1 MQGALYPSAITAART
16 LLGQLARGVPNSRE
30 SKDAVNFAGAFG
42 RLNESFSGFPGDST
56 FRLRRVLRYLAQ
68 YDDDVSGA
76 LRDMQV
82 LVNPGFD
89 FEIIGLS
96 KTKTKKMLEE
106 LNLWEKRVFEGGF
119 AALINNQVRELWVTG
134 ATSIE
139 WVPERNRKGVRL
151 AVPVQAENINIRQE
165 DDGNHY
171 EQINVA
177 PQPIEL
183 HPLTYRYIPL
193 QTEGSSPYGIPF
205 ALPAMFG
212 LDRKFTLL
220 DAEKRVIN
228 LMAHSALIKGT
239 VPMPTPQEL
248 GLRSQSDPQWGDKL
262 AAYVNQIAD
271 LIMAGSE
278 NGLYLGLKT
287 ANGPVEIDAVP
298 LNQTGQGTKD
308 IVLGNQHRVW
318 NALGSPPYLRGEL
331 DTAAF
336 AISRITYPMVQAVAG
351 FIWAPV
357 QLQLEHGANNHL
369 RFQGVNAL
377 VLVHRRK
384 PANPFRK
391 EDAEAE
397 AKEMETDIKGKQL
410 FGDAWWGRASRRWD
424 IAANDGNQAPDWWKA
439 KPPPELDKPK
449 EGEEEE
455 KEGDGSEKEEEE

>member
-1 MQGALYPSAITAART
+1 M
-16 LLGQLARGVPNSRE
+16 PNSRE
-30 SKDAVNFAGAFG
+30 SKDAANYAGAFD
-42 RLNESFSGFPGDST
+42 RLNESFSGFPGDSAY
-56 FRLRRVLRYLAQ
+56 RLRKVLRYLAQ

-89 FEIIGLS
+89 FEVVGLA
-96 KTKTKKMLEE
+96 KTKAEKALEE

-134 ATSIE
+134 ATSVE
-139 WVPERNRKGVRL
+139 WVPERNRKGVRW
-151 AVPVQAENINIRQE
+151 AVPVQAENIAIRAGE
-165 DDGNHY
+165 EGNVY
-171 EQINVA
+171 EQINVG

-183 HPLTYRYIPL
+183 HPITYRYIPL

-212 LDRKFTLL
+212 LDRKFSLL

-239 VPMPTPQEL
+239 VPLPKPEEL
-248 GLRSQSDPQWGDKL
+248 GLRSQNDPEWGNKL
-262 AAYVNQIAD
+262 AAYVNQVAD

-287 ANGPVEIDAVP
+287 ANGATEIDAVP

-336 AISRITYPMVQAVAG
+336 AISRITYPMVQAIAENL
-351 FIWAPV
+351 WAPV
-357 QLQLEHGANNHL
+357 ALQLEHGANNHL
-369 RFQGVNAL
+369 RFQGVNCL
-377 VLVHRRK
+377 VVLHRRK
-384 PANPFRK
+384 PADPFRK
-391 EDAEAE
+391 ENAEAE

-410 FGDAWWGRASRRWD
+410 FGDAWWQRASRRWD
-424 IAANDGNQAPDWWKA
+424 IAADDGKQAPDWWKA
-439 KPPPELDKPK
+439 KAPTKEKKPEEVESKDD
-449 EGEEEE
+449 EE
-455 KEGDGSEKEEEE
+455 KDGEADDADKADDQEES